1 VLDLT
6 RPGLRRRLTLAVIR
20 LHGFVYRVSGGRV
33 LGRVAG
39 MPVLLL
45 TTTGRRTGRRRTTPL
60 TFFRDGDEVVL
71 VASAGGSDRAPAW
84 ALNLAAGP
92 RAEITVGSETR
103 PVRARQATPG
113 ERDRLWPVVT
123 RTYPGYARYQARTA
137 REIPLLLLA
146 PESTPQPGA

>member
-1 VLDLT
+1 MLDLT
-6 RPGLRRRLTLAVIR
+6 RPGPRRRLTLAVIR
-20 LHGFVYRVSGGRV
+20 LHAVVYRVSGGRM

-60 TFFRDGDEVVL
+60 TFFRDGDDLVL

-84 ALNLAAGP
+84 ALNLADRP

-103 PVRARQATPG
+103 PVTARQATPG

-123 RTYPGYARYQARTA
+123 GTYPGYARYQARTT

>member
-1 VLDLT
+1 
-6 RPGLRRRLTLAVIR
+6 
-20 LHGFVYRVSGGRV
+20 
-33 LGRVAG
+33 

-60 TFFRDGDEVVL
+60 TFFRDGGEVVL
-71 VASAGGSDRAPAW
+71 VASAGGSDRSPAW
-84 ALNLAAGP
+84 ALNLAARP

-103 PVRARQATPG
+103 PVTARTATAG

-146 PESTPQPGA
+146 PEPAPQPGA